1 MIPAPAHLGRS
12 HDASVPWHRPAGG
25 RPPGPVPRRRLL
37 EEGRRAAQLRRPD
50 RDGLRPRQG
59 LGGALQTLA
68 VAITQ
73 YVSAEGSLPEAEDV
87 DQLAALLAPTF
98 VRRAPRVDPWG
109 TAYAYQ
115 TDGQSYWIT
124 SAGHDRELDTADD
137 VEVEDGQVTK
147 LPEGYERIR

>member
-1 MIPAPAHLGRS
+1 MTHRSRGTAPLAVGLLVLSLG
-12 HDASVPWHRPAGG
+12 
-25 RPPGPVPRRRLL
+25 
-37 EEGRRAAQLRRPD
+37 AACSKKDDEQPNYGD
-50 RDGLRPRQG
+50 RIVTAYDRGKVS
-59 LGGALQTLA
+59 GARGDLQTLA